1 MTMTQE
7 ARQELQALI
16 CEAMEQQEQRKAA
29 SKTVYRRI
37 CADFEQELHAFDY
50 RKTKSYVDRKGVEQQ
65 YDATVACSWRI
76 RDSISTLLRVVYQT
90 DSTAKLPPEKEEDMR
105 QFMRSV
111 LELMGTLKN

>member
-7 ARQELQALI
+7 ARQELQELI

-29 SKTVYRRI
+29 AKTVYRRI
-37 CADFEQELHAFDY
+37 CADFEGELHAFDY
-50 RKTKSYVDRKGVEQQ
+50 KKARSYIDRKGVEQQ

-76 RDSISTLLRVVYQT
+76 RDSISALLRVVYQT

-105 QFMRSV
+105 QFIHSV
-111 LELMGTLKN
+111 LELMENLKN